1 MCIKRVDDMFEDAPL
16 TRRQWLAVV
25 GLLAVALALRV
36 AWLWE
41 TELWWDEILTVHR
54 ARLPLGEL
62 WRSLN
67 TQAAFEASLD
77 TSPPLHHSII
87 HFFMLLGNHEATVK
101 LASALFGTA
110 SIAMAFAVGSRCF
123 GRLAG
128 FLGAAYLALLQ
139 YHIAYSRDLR
149 WYSFFFCFSLASL
162 HTFTRCV
169 SPGRRRDAVLWVL
182 ASAAM
187 LYTSYV
193 APPFLAGQALFAAG
207 LLVCWHRT
215 GRRAEAVRFLKT
227 MGMASA
233 ALIVLYLPQLP
244 GQLVTSRA
252 FFVPG
257 LNPASPFALAEALA
271 KFAGFW
277 DDRAGYFAAVAVAVG
292 LWGCVN
298 AWGKGQGPSVVLLLL
313 WGGLPTCA
321 AFLVNVNA
329 QAQAKYFPGLLLLLG
344 LLTGAGLAALAETA
358 ARLAG
363 GQSWAAAAAGLLGV
377 LALAWPNL
385 AYAKYYRP
393 SQPTTKQWA
402 AFLQSADNRD
412 LPLILERNRQ
422 RKAIL
427 DWYFDN
433 KTPWLSRA
441 FRPGYHRFL
450 YMGSRPEAP
459 ENLPVVKILRQPR
472 ETVTFARG
480 ELLNESPVAL
490 YPDAAGQA
498 RYQKDFTGFSL
509 WRHAAFL
516 DNLAPD
522 FSAATLALVG
532 FDAPGQVVYAFANPT
547 GARLETATV
556 TLRAILRDAIAGYA
570 PNADASLEASADGE
584 RWEPLAAV
592 TFETFLKQ
600 HPGMNL
606 QAPPRSVEAALT
618 ASVPTA
624 LLNQP
629 RLFVRL
635 VLRPGS
641 YGASIEIAALSL
653 EAAFAANSPAQ
664 AVDPAVERC
673 KTLANNA
680 PLRLAQPDAKPL
692 EGNFLHG
699 FSPLAQAIDPRM
711 GNQENLR
718 AYTAAVSEDPVLRVT
733 RPDGSEVCRFY
744 DPLQN
749 GSEVALQTGEPVAV
763 SVEPPMPATVKGL
776 RLTGEIADPVIAFGR
791 ERLALGLSLPK
802 GSSVALNPGGKG
814 LITFLQS
821 FAAAQPP
828 VDIMVRHNGLAEK
841 TSGRSITC
849 RAGSPCEFIYLFAS
863 KLPITGFRLS
873 ATPSVSPDGEQH
885 VRAFY
890 ALDNPDD
897 RRTVFEYQGEGSG
910 HWDTLDNLTRQVS
923 LSRPGHLLY
932 VGFSLSGD
940 GASVAG
946 TDTYPLRVEVDLDAR
961 RLECPTLGEE
971 ITTLQDESAY
981 PNAYRL
987 RLFRERLIF

>member
-1 MCIKRVDDMFEDAPL
+1 MCMKRVDGIFVDTPL
-16 TRRQWLAVV
+16 TRGQWLAVF

-54 ARLPLGEL
+54 ARLPLGDL

-77 TSPPLHHSII
+77 TSPPLHHSIM

-110 SIAMAFAVGSRCF
+110 SIAMALAVGSRCF

-139 YHIAYSRDLR
+139 YHVAYSRDLR
-149 WYSFFFCFSLASL
+149 WYAFFFFFSLASL
-162 HTFTRCV
+162 YAFTRCV
-169 SPGRRRDAVLWVL
+169 SPGRRRDAALWVL

-193 APPFLAGQALFAAG
+193 AAPFLAGQAIFAAG
-207 LLVCWHRT
+207 LLVCWHRA
-215 GRRAEAVRFLKT
+215 GRRADSVRFVKT
-227 MGMASA
+227 MAVAAA
-233 ALIVLYLPQLP
+233 ALVVLYLPQLP
-244 GQLVTSRA
+244 GQLVTTRA
-252 FFVPG
+252 FYVPG
-257 LNPASPFALAEALA
+257 RNPASPFALAEALA

-277 DDRAGYFAAVAVAVG
+277 DDRAGYFAAAAVAVG
-292 LWGCVN
+292 LWGCVT
-298 AWGKGQGPSVVLLLL
+298 AWRKGQAPSVVLLLL

-363 GQSWAAAAAGLLGV
+363 GRSWLPLAAGLAGV

-385 AYAKYYRP
+385 DYGKFYRP
-393 SQPTTKQWA
+393 PQPTTKQWA
-402 AFLQSADNRD
+402 AFLRSADNRG

-427 DWYFDN
+427 DWYFSN

-441 FRPGYHRFL
+441 FGPGYHRFL
-450 YMGSRPEAP
+450 YMGSRPDVP
-459 ENLPVVKILRQPR
+459 ENLPVVKILRQPS
-472 ETVTFARG
+472 ETVAFARG
-480 ELLNESPVAL
+480 EVLSESPVAL

-498 RYQKDFTGFSL
+498 RFQEDFTGFSL

-570 PNADASLEASADGE
+570 PNAEASLEASADGE
-584 RWEPLAAV
+584 RWEPLTAV

-600 HPGMNL
+600 HPGIDL

-624 LLNQP
+624 LLNKP

-635 VLRPGS
+635 VLRPGG
-641 YGASIEIAALSL
+641 YGASIEVAALSL
-653 EAAFAANSPAQ
+653 EAAFAANAPAQ

-680 PLRLAQPDAKPL
+680 PLRPAQPGVSPL
-692 EGNFLHG
+692 EGNVLYG
-699 FSPLAQAIDPRM
+699 FSPLAETIDPRM
-711 GNQENLR
+711 GTPESLR
-718 AYTAAVSEDPVLRVT
+718 VYAAADSGEPVMRVT
-733 RPDGSEVCRFY
+733 RADGSEVCRFY
-744 DPLQN
+744 DPRRN
-749 GSEVALQTGEPVAV
+749 GSGVALTTGRPVSI
-763 SVEPPMPATVKGL
+763 SVEDPRPATMKGL
-776 RLTGEIADPVIAFGR
+776 RLEGEIAEPVISFGQ
-791 ERLALGLSLPK
+791 ERLPLGLSLPK

-814 LITFLQS
+814 QITFLQS
-821 FAAAQPP
+821 FAAEQPP
-828 VDIMVRHNGLAEK
+828 VDIMVRHDGLAEK

-849 RAGSPCEFIYLFAS
+849 RAGSPCEFVYLFAS
-863 KLPITGFRLS
+863 KLPITGFRLT
-873 ATPSVSPDGEQH
+873 ATPSVSPDGQQH

-890 ALDNPDD
+890 ALDDPGD
-897 RRTVFEYQGEGSG
+897 RRTVFEYRGEGSG
-910 HWDTLDNLTRQVS
+910 HWDTLENLTRQVA
-923 LSRPGHLLY
+923 LPRPGHLLY

-946 TDTYPLRVEVDLDAR
+946 TDTYPLRLEVDLDAR
-961 RLECPTLGEE
+961 RLACPTLQEE
-971 ITTLQDESAY
+971 KTTIQDDSAY

-987 RLFRERLIF
+987 WLFRDPLAF